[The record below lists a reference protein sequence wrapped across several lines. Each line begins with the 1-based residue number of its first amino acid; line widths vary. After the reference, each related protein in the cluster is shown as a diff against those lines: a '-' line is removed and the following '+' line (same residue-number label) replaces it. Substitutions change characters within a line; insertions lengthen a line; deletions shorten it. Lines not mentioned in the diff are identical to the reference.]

1 MKSFYFNNKHGFDL
15 AKGTYKFDVY
25 DRIEEYLKNVNYK
38 LCRHE
43 RTAPEVI
50 YIEIFL
56 TLVAEHKGMDF
67 VKELF
72 EFLTEDNN
80 GYNLHW
86 AHKLDVWCADRKD
99 SRYRITKDG
108 VRCFLCSPNFT
119 MLKKMN
125 APQWAMI
132 KDFYMNESLIRGLAQ
147 ELKHFKTRASKR
159 IDTQLNYFEVEK
171 EEHPNCKYRLRERTH
186 AAEKV
191 M

>member
-1 MKSFYFNNKHGFDL
+1 MKSFYFNNIHGFDL

-38 LCRHE
+38 LCRYE
-43 RTAPEVI
+43 KTAPEVI

-86 AHKLDVWCADRKD
+86 AHKLDVWCVDWKD
-99 SRYRITKDG
+99 SHYRITKNG
-108 VRCFLCSPNFT
+108 VSYYVGSSNDT
-119 MLKKMN
+119 MLKKMS
-125 APQWAMI
+125 ASRWSMI
-132 KDFYMNESLIRGLAQ
+132 KEFYMNESLLYSLAK
-147 ELKHFKTRASKR
+147 ELEHFKGIAKKR
-159 IDTQLNYFEVEK
+159 IDAQLKYFEVAQ

-186 AAEKV
+186 ATKEV